1 MTTPIPLPE
10 FPNPPVVSPLE
21 AGLEQLSNGLEGW
34 RATLSQRLRLDLPRL
49 PATAG
54 ATRRTLDT
62 VFIDALRTLRGWAL
76 DITVQSNTQVQGV
89 GEVIAADDTI
99 TVSSAIHHVTGTT
112 TITTILVPTQQVG
125 MSAIS
130 APTKDRATPAFTG
143 PIWLWADDGFSVV
156 TGGNI
161 SAPRTYA
168 AGESANLVFDGSNWS
183 PVGG

>member
-10 FPNPPVVSPLE
+10 FPNPPVVSPLDS
-21 AGLEQLSNGLEGW
+21 GFDQLSNALERW
-34 RATLSQRLRLDLPRL
+34 RVELQQRLRMELPKL
-49 PATAG
+49 PATAV

-89 GEVIAADDTI
+89 GAAIVSDAEI
-99 TVSSAIHHVTGTT
+99 TVSSAIHHVTGSV
-112 TITTILVPTQQVG
+112 TITTIRVPTQQVG
-125 MSAIS
+125 MTSTA
-130 APTKDRATPAFTG
+130 AVTRDRSTPAFTG
-143 PIWLWADDGFSVV
+143 PVWLWADDGFDVA

-168 AGESANLVFDGSNWS
+168 PGETACLVFDGNNWS